1 MTKKT
6 GITLAI
12 GVAVALI
19 VGVTLAQRFGGPGAS
34 STAQT
39 GPASSFDRTAPV
51 EQRLAALEESLVIER
66 QARQLLQEEV
76 MVLTDE
82 LDRLRAVTPSPRAAA
97 TSDQTA
103 AGAPE
108 DAEPVERRGRFE
120 RRAERLRQRLV
131 ASGFTEADANW
142 ILKRESELQMEALNT
157 RYEARRAGENASAT
171 FGGRSTQAAL
181 REELGD
187 ARYEQY
193 LEASGRP
200 TRIAISNVF
209 EGSPALAAGLRPG
222 DEIVAYD
229 GRRVFG
235 MSEITSLT
243 LEGAAGEPV
252 PVDIMRDGVLMQ
264 VSMPRGPLGVTGGRR
279 YRR

>member
-1 MTKKT
+1 MSKKA
-6 GITLAI
+6 GMILA
-12 GVAVALI
+12 VSVVVALV
-19 VGVTLAQRFGGPGAS
+19 VGAALAQRFNSPAPER
-34 STAQT
+34 A
-39 GPASSFDRTAPV
+39 PASLAFDQTAPV
-51 EQRLAALEESLVIER
+51 EARLAALEESLAIER

-82 LDRLRAVTPSPRAAA
+82 LERLQAPTNSQAPGAQTDRV
-97 TSDQTA
+97 A
-103 AGAPE
+103 AGAVE

-131 ASGFTEADANW
+131 SAGFTEADANW
-142 ILKRESELQMEALNT
+142 ILRRESELQMEALND
-157 RYEARRAGENASAT
+157 RYAARRAGENASAT

-181 REELGD
+181 RQELGE

-200 TRIAISNVF
+200 TRIAISSVF

-222 DEIVAYD
+222 DEIVNYD
-229 GRRVFG
+229 GRRVFA
-235 MSEITSLT
+235 MSEVTSLT
-243 LEGAAGEPV
+243 LEGAVGEPV
-252 PVDIMRDGVLMQ
+252 PVDILRDGVLMQ
-264 VSMPRGPLGVTGGRR
+264 VSLPRGPLGVTGGRR

>member
-1 MTKKT
+1 MSKKA
-6 GITLAI
+6 GMILA
-12 GVAVALI
+12 VSVVVALI
-19 VGVTLAQRFGGPGAS
+19 VGAALAQRLS
-34 STAQT
+34 STSPERVA
-39 GPASSFDRTAPV
+39 ASLAFDQTAPV
-51 EQRLAALEESLVIER
+51 EARLAALEESLAIER

-82 LDRLRAVTPSPRAAA
+82 LERLQVPATGQAPGAQTDRV
-97 TSDQTA
+97 A
-103 AGAPE
+103 AGAVE

-131 ASGFTEADANW
+131 SAGFTEADANW
-142 ILKRESELQMEALNT
+142 ILRRESELQMEALND
-157 RYEARRAGENASAT
+157 RYAARRAGENASAT

-181 REELGD
+181 RQELGE

-200 TRIAISNVF
+200 TRIAISSVF

-222 DEIVAYD
+222 DEIVNYD
-229 GRRVFG
+229 GRRVFA
-235 MSEITSLT
+235 MSEVTGLT
-243 LEGAAGEPV
+243 LEGAVGEPV
-252 PVDIMRDGVLMQ
+252 PVDILRDGVLMQ
-264 VSMPRGPLGVTGGRR
+264 VSIPRGPLGVTGGRR

>member
-1 MTKKT
+1 MSKKAGT
-6 GITLAI
+6 ILA
-12 GVAVALI
+12 VSVVVALI
-19 VGVTLAQRFGGPGAS
+19 VGAALAQRFSVQAPERAAAS
-34 STAQT
+34 MA
-39 GPASSFDRTAPV
+39 FDQTAPV
-51 EQRLAALEESLVIER
+51 EVRIAALEASLAIER

-82 LDRLRAVTPSPRAAA
+82 LERLQAPGVGQASPVQTDRV
-97 TSDQTA
+97 A
-103 AGAPE
+103 AGAVE

-131 ASGFTEADANW
+131 SAGFTEADANW
-142 ILKRESELQMEALNT
+142 ILRRESELQMEALND
-157 RYEARRAGENASAT
+157 RYAARRAGENASAT

-181 REELGD
+181 RQELGE

-200 TRIAISNVF
+200 TRIAISSVF

-222 DEIVAYD
+222 DEIVNYD
-229 GRRVFG
+229 GRRVFA
-235 MSEITSLT
+235 MSEVTSLT
-243 LEGAAGEPV
+243 LEGAVGEPV
-252 PVDIMRDGVLMQ
+252 PVDILRDGALMQ
-264 VSMPRGPLGVTGGRR
+264 VSIPRGPLGVTGGRR

>member
-1 MTKKT
+1 MSKKA
-6 GITLAI
+6 GMILA
-12 GVAVALI
+12 VSVVVALV
-19 VGVTLAQRFGGPGAS
+19 VGAALAQRFNSPAPER
-34 STAQT
+34 A
-39 GPASSFDRTAPV
+39 PASLAFDQTAPV
-51 EQRLAALEESLVIER
+51 EARLAALEESLAIER

-82 LDRLRAVTPSPRAAA
+82 LERLQAPTNGQAPGAQTDRV
-97 TSDQTA
+97 A
-103 AGAPE
+103 AGAVE

-131 ASGFTEADANW
+131 SAGFTEADANW
-142 ILKRESELQMEALNT
+142 ILRRESELQMEALND
-157 RYEARRAGENASAT
+157 RYAARRAGENASAT

-181 REELGD
+181 RQELGE

-200 TRIAISNVF
+200 TRIAISSVF

-222 DEIVAYD
+222 DEIVNYD
-229 GRRVFG
+229 GRRVFA
-235 MSEITSLT
+235 MSEVTSLT
-243 LEGAAGEPV
+243 LEGAVGEPV
-252 PVDIMRDGVLMQ
+252 PVDILRDGVLMQ
-264 VSMPRGPLGVTGGRR
+264 VSLPRGPLGVTGGRR